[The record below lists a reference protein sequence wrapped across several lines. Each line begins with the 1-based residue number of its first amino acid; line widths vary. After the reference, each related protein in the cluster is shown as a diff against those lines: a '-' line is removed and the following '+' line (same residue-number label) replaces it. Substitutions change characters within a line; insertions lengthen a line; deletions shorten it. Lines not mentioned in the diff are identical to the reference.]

1 MSKTARR
8 AAQIAPKN
16 ARKAL
21 QNAPKSDSKP
31 RSLMMEIV
39 TTMTMTGMAV
49 KLQP

>member
-39 TTMTMTGMAV
+39 TTMMTTGMAV